1 MALAWLI
8 SSACLSGALADEQ
21 IQIPSA
27 SGVPPVEPFLPVGE
41 PLTDFETM
49 ELHYRR
55 YTTAA
60 QTMAQL
66 FRQLN
71 QKIQEVSLAA
81 KTAEAKSSSHNRRML
96 ADKLRQLENTRTS
109 YSHQYAQLQSQMQ
122 NEYRSYTAISNDLK
136 VRHHTPKDTKGSQET
151 TGELNP
157 KSNKAK
163 GSKTSGPRIKEED
176 ARGPTP
182 AVISEPP
189 QVQR

>member
-1 MALAWLI
+1 MAYTIRRSLIRCIGLMALVPLI
-8 SSACLSGALADEQ
+8 SGPSSSALAEEQ
-21 IQIPSA
+21 APPARASDAPTLPS
-27 SGVPPVEPFLPVGE
+27 LPSGE

-49 ELHYRR
+49 ELHHRR

-60 QTMAQL
+60 NTMAQL

-81 KTAEAKSSSHNRRML
+81 KTAEAKDNSHNRRLL

-136 VRHHTPKDTKGSQET
+136 TRSDTVKDPKAGQET
-151 TGELNP
+151 TKELNP
-157 KSNKAK
+157 KST
-163 GSKTSGPRIKEED
+163 KTKESRTAEPRN
-176 ARGPTP
+176 
-182 AVISEPP
+182 
-189 QVQR
+189 